1 MDKLRKTST
10 KGNSRISDREEH
22 YRKIREGL
30 GLDNHDRNSTQR
42 PFAMNQIVRH
52 IGTGIKLTVIGYG
65 REQVLCR
72 KPDLGTD
79 YFYVHELE
87 AVDSSESK

>member
-10 KGNSRISDREEH
+10 TDKRRISDREEH
-22 YRKIREGL
+22 YRNLRQGL
-30 GLDNHDRNSTQR
+30 GLDVHDRNAKR
-42 PFAMNQIVRH
+42 PFELNQIVRH

-87 AVDSSESK
+87 VVNDNDAK

>member
-10 KGNSRISDREEH
+10 KSNNRISDRDEH
-22 YRKIREGL
+22 YRNLRQGL
-30 GLDNHDRNSTQR
+30 GLDNRDRNAQR

-79 YFYVHELE
+79 YFFVHELE